1 MLQADA
7 PPAIPLW
14 INGHAFLT
22 LAPGFMDVCNPMSGE
37 VLRRIPLCGI
47 GEARKAVDAA
57 RDALAAWVALSSVRA
72 AMLASVGNALAG
84 YAAHFA
90 KLIVEETGKD
100 AAAADDEVAV
110 AVSLLRTATPSEA
123 SDVLGVVGDAA
134 WPLLGALQI
143 AVPALAAGATVVIKP
158 APQAPSALF
167 AVAELTARCAFPE
180 GVFNI
185 LHGAEDAVDGLRE
198 AIGGKLL
205 FS

>member
-22 LAPGFMDVCNPMSGE
+22 MAPGFLDVCNPMSGK
-37 VLRRIPLCGI
+37 VLRRTPLCGV
-47 GEARKAVDAA
+47 GEAQKAVEAA
-57 RDALAAWVALSSVRA
+57 RVALAPWFAFSSQRA
-72 AMLASVGNALAG
+72 AMLAAAGNALAG
-84 YAAHFA
+84 YADHFA

-100 AAAADDEVAV
+100 AAAADDEVAAAV
-110 AVSLLRTATPSEA
+110 ALLRTATPS
-123 SDVLGVVGDAA
+123 DVSGVVGIVGDAA
-134 WPLLGALQI
+134 LPLLGALQL
-143 AVPALAAGATVVIKP
+143 AVPALVAGATVVIRP

-167 AVAELTARCAFPE
+167 ALAELTARCNFPG

-185 LHGAEDAVDGLRE
+185 LHGAEDAVNGLRN
-198 AIGGKLL
+198 ANGGQIL